1 MPLSFIGGKS
11 LNFVNVRKKE
21 TMNDILES
29 GGLVKYAQS
38 GQVPIKKKCVSINN
52 L

>member
-1 MPLSFIGGKS
+1 MQMPISFIGGKS

-29 GGLVKYAQS
+29 DGIVKYAQS
-38 GQVPIKKKCVSINN
+38 GQVPIKKNV
-52 L
+52 LA